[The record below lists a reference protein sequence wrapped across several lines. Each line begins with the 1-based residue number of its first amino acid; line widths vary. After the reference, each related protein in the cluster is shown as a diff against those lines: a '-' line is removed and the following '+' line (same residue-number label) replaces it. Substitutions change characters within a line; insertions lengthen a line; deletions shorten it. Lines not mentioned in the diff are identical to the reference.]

1 MFPVDPRW
9 TNIAPALRMVQST
22 DDALAGY
29 RRQIEMESERQQ
41 AEYRAAYNAQE
52 AERLRA
58 WTAEVEATEAR
69 RVEQLRKAREEHAA
83 AVEEWQQREAA
94 RERAHDLAVKSW
106 HEKRADDRTLV
117 FVQRI
122 GIPVACAAVFAVA
135 AVGMALPAAQ
145 VICAAVLGLVGGFV
159 VVAITVSRPPG
170 APRAEAA
177 PPEPDVAARQLPT
190 TPRRPE
196 RSPFTPPSKRSPPSA
211 STALWNEIRDR
222 GGFGRG
228 DSGDQGVAIVW
239 ASFERAL
246 DSAYLWIDGLMVRTR
261 LDVDVLIVGP
271 TGIWAF
277 EVKFTNGLIRCQ
289 GGSWTQER
297 TYFVAGGYEETEP
310 PEPIDRPYD
319 RQWQREVEALDRTL
333 KRRLKPGAVGRDL
346 PIRGGLIFTH
356 PKGSWDL
363 DDTCACGYGGPDAWA
378 QEIRSAP
385 RSVAFDLDNQCQVL
399 DALLAHHQSIPD
411 RGVKPTTADARA
423 AAQKGINQARA
434 GT

>member
-1 MFPVDPRW
+1 MFRVDRRW

-22 DDALAGY
+22 DRAL
-29 RRQIEMESERQQ
+29 Q
-41 AEYRAAYNAQE
+41 ARG
-52 AERLRA
+52 
-58 WTAEVEATEAR
+58 
-69 RVEQLRKAREEHAA
+69 VEQLRQAREEHAA

-94 RERAHDLAVKSW
+94 RERAHELVVKSW

-117 FVQRI
+117 LVQRI
-122 GIPVACAAVFAVA
+122 GIPVACAVAVA
-135 AVGMALPAAQ
+135 GMALPVAQ
-145 VICAAVLGLVGGFV
+145 VISVAALGLVAAFV
-159 VVAITVSRPPG
+159 VVAITVSRPPR

-177 PPEPDVAARQLPT
+177 PPEPHVAAPQ
-190 TPRRPE
+190 
-196 RSPFTPPSKRSPPSA
+196 PPSS
-211 STALWNEIRDR
+211 ALWNEIRGR
-222 GGFGRG
+222 GGFGHG

-239 ASFERAL
+239 ASFEHAL
-246 DSAYLWIDGLMVRTR
+246 DSAFLWIDGLMVRPH

-310 PEPIDRPYD
+310 PKPIDRPYD
-319 RQWQREVEALDRTL
+319 RQWQREVEELDRTL

-363 DDTCACGYGGPDAWA
+363 DDTCTCGYGRPDFWA
-378 QEIRSAP
+378 EEIRSAP
-385 RSVAFDLDNQCQVL
+385 RSVAFDLDNQCQLL
-399 DALLAHHQSIPD
+399 DVLLARHQSIPD
-411 RGVKPTTADARA
+411 YGVKPTTEDARA
-423 AAQKGINQARA
+423 AAQRCIDQARA
-434 GT
+434 RT